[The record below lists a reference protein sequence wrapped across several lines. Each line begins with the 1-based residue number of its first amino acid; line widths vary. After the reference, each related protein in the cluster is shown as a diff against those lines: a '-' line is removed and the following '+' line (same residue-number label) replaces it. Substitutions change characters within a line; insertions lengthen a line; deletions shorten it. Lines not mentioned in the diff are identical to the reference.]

1 MKNNK
6 GFTIAEL
13 LVTFVLVM
21 SIVLA
26 LFKVVDH
33 YRERQQNAT
42 SVKEMNSY
50 RNQIVKVVE
59 DDILFNYGGIKE
71 IKGLDKATLEL
82 ESGGLEQTDFQQ
94 GIEITFNG
102 VIANTQP
109 NTTNTKKLI
118 VKKNGILYGEMFY
131 EFPSKFVSA
140 VDDVIYTETQVKK
153 VNQIGEPL
161 PPKEIYSIH
170 IDLTHSEL
178 NRIFNI
184 NIVAVNNTTTNTDAT
199 SETP

>member
-71 IKGLDKATLEL
+71 IKGLDQNDISLSPIEKAN
-82 ESGGLEQTDFQQ
+82 FQQ
-94 GIEITFNG
+94 GIEITFNE

-109 NTTNTKKLI
+109 NTTNPKRLI
-118 VKKNGILYGEMFY
+118 VKKNGILYGDMFY

-140 VDDVIYTETQVKK
+140 VDDVIYTETQVENVSSDPLLKK
-153 VNQIGEPL
+153 A
-161 PPKEIYSIH
+161 IYSIH

-184 NIVAVNNTTTNTDAT
+184 NIVAVNNTPTDADTT

>member
-71 IKGLDKATLEL
+71 IKGLDKSTLE
-82 ESGGLEQTDFQQ
+82 SDGLEQTDFQQ
-94 GIEITFNG
+94 GIEITFNK
-102 VIANTQP
+102 VIANTQT
-109 NTTNTKKLI
+109 NTTNTKNLI
-118 VKKNGILYGEMFY
+118 VKKNGILYDDIFY

-140 VDDVIYTETQVKK
+140 VDDVIYTETK
-153 VNQIGEPL
+153 VSSDDSSL
-161 PPKEIYSIH
+161 DKAIYSIH

-184 NIVAVNNTTTNTDAT
+184 NIVAVNNTPTDTT

>member
-42 SVKEMNSY
+42 SAKEMNSY

-59 DDILFNYGGIKE
+59 DDILFNCGGIKE
-71 IKGLDKATLEL
+71 IKGLDQNDRSLSPIEKAN
-82 ESGGLEQTDFQQ
+82 FQQ
-94 GIEITFNG
+94 GIEITFNK
-102 VIANTQP
+102 VDDEKNTQI
-109 NTTNTKKLI
+109 TKKLI
-118 VKKNGILYGEMFY
+118 VRKSGISYGEMFY

-140 VDDVIYTETQVKK
+140 VDDVIYTETQVENVSSDPLLKK
-153 VNQIGEPL
+153 A
-161 PPKEIYSIH
+161 IYSIH

-184 NIVAVNNTTTNTDAT
+184 NIVAVNNTTTDTT

>member
-42 SVKEMNSY
+42 SAKEMNSY

-59 DDILFNYGGIKE
+59 DDILFNCGGIKE
-71 IKGLDKATLEL
+71 IKGLDQNDPSPSLTEIEKAN
-82 ESGGLEQTDFQQ
+82 FQQ

-102 VIANTQP
+102 FVDDNEPII
-109 NTTNTKKLI
+109 KRLI
-118 VKKNGILYGEMFY
+118 VKKNGILYGGRFY

-140 VDDVIYTETQVKK
+140 VDDVIYTETQVENVSSEDSSLKK
-153 VNQIGEPL
+153 A
-161 PPKEIYSIH
+161 IYSIH

-184 NIVAVNNTTTNTDAT
+184 NIVAVNNTITDTTSAT
-199 SETP
+199 P

>member
-71 IKGLDKATLEL
+71 IKGLDQNDKSLSAIQKAN
-82 ESGGLEQTDFQQ
+82 FQQ
-94 GIEITFNG
+94 GIEITFNK
-102 VIANTQP
+102 VDDEKNTQV
-109 NTTNTKKLI
+109 TKNLI

-153 VNQIGEPL
+153 VSSDPL
-161 PPKEIYSIH
+161 LKKAIYSIH

-184 NIVAVNNTTTNTDAT
+184 NIVAVNTTTNTDTT

>member
-59 DDILFNYGGIKE
+59 DDILFNHGGIKE
-71 IKGLDKATLEL
+71 IKGLDLKPSEA
-82 ESGGLEQTDFQQ
+82 QQ
-94 GIEITFNG
+94 GIEITFNE
-102 VIANTQP
+102 VIANAQP
-109 NTTNTKKLI
+109 NTINTKRLI
-118 VKKNGILYGEMFY
+118 VKKNGILYGDMFY

-140 VDDVIYTETQVKK
+140 VDDVIYTETQVENVSSDASSLKK
-153 VNQIGEPL
+153 T
-161 PPKEIYSIH
+161 IYSIH

-184 NIVAVNNTTTNTDAT
+184 NIVAVNNTPTNTDTT
-199 SETP
+199 SETPSP

>member
-59 DDILFNYGGIKE
+59 DDILFNCEGIKE
-71 IKGLDKATLEL
+71 IKGLDKASLGENAP
-82 ESGGLEQTDFQQ
+82 TDFQQ

-102 VIANTQP
+102 FVDNNEPII
-109 NTTNTKKLI
+109 KRLI

-140 VDDVIYTETQVKK
+140 VDDVIYTETQVENVSSDPLLKK
-153 VNQIGEPL
+153 A
-161 PPKEIYSIH
+161 IYSIH

-184 NIVAVNNTTTNTDAT
+184 NIVAVNTPTDTDST

>member
-71 IKGLDKATLEL
+71 IKGLDLKPSEA
-82 ESGGLEQTDFQQ
+82 QQ
-94 GIEITFNG
+94 GIEITFNE

-109 NTTNTKKLI
+109 NTTNTKRLI
-118 VKKNGILYGEMFY
+118 VKKNGILYDNMFY

-140 VDDVIYTETQVKK
+140 VDDVIYTETQVENVSSEDPSLKK
-153 VNQIGEPL
+153 V
-161 PPKEIYSIH
+161 IYSIH

-184 NIVAVNNTTTNTDAT
+184 NIVAVNNTPTNTDT
-199 SETP
+199 TNETP

>member
-71 IKGLDKATLEL
+71 IKGLDLKPSEA
-82 ESGGLEQTDFQQ
+82 QQ
-94 GIEITFNG
+94 GIEITFNE

-109 NTTNTKKLI
+109 NTTNTK
-118 VKKNGILYGEMFY
+118 
-131 EFPSKFVSA
+131 
-140 VDDVIYTETQVKK
+140 
-153 VNQIGEPL
+153 
-161 PPKEIYSIH
+161 
-170 IDLTHSEL
+170 
-178 NRIFNI
+178 R
-184 NIVAVNNTTTNTDAT
+184 
-199 SETP
+199 

>member
-42 SVKEMNSY
+42 SIKEMNSY

-59 DDILFNYGGIKE
+59 DDILFNYEGIKE
-71 IKGLDKATLEL
+71 IKGLDLNPSE
-82 ESGGLEQTDFQQ
+82 EPNSQQ

-102 VIANTQP
+102 SDENGKSI
-109 NTTNTKKLI
+109 TKKLI
-118 VKKNGILYGEMFY
+118 VKKNGILYGDMFY

-140 VDDVIYTETQVKK
+140 VDDVIYTETQVEK
-153 VNQIGEPL
+153 VSPENYSLE
-161 PPKEIYSIH
+161 KTIYSIH

-184 NIVAVNNTTTNTDAT
+184 NIVAVNNTTTDTT
-199 SETP
+199 SGTP

>member
-71 IKGLDKATLEL
+71 IKGLDKASLGENAP
-82 ESGGLEQTDFQQ
+82 TDFQQ
-94 GIEITFNG
+94 GIEITFNKLDAKDNP
-102 VIANTQP
+102 I
-109 NTTNTKKLI
+109 TKNLI
-118 VKKNGILYGEMFY
+118 VKNNGILYGDMFY

-140 VDDVIYTETQVKK
+140 VDDVIYTETQIKNVSSEDPSLKK
-153 VNQIGEPL
+153 A
-161 PPKEIYSIH
+161 IYSIH

>member
-71 IKGLDKATLEL
+71 IKGLDLKPSE
-82 ESGGLEQTDFQQ
+82 EPNSQQ
-94 GIEITFNG
+94 GIKITFNG
-102 VIANTQP
+102 VDDNGV
-109 NTTNTKKLI
+109 LI
-118 VKKNGILYGEMFY
+118 VKNLIVKNNGILYGDMFY

-184 NIVAVNNTTTNTDAT
+184 NIVAVNNTPTNTDAT

>member
-42 SVKEMNSY
+42 SAKEMNSY

-59 DDILFNYGGIKE
+59 DDILFNCGGIKE
-71 IKGLDKATLEL
+71 IKGLDQNDPSPSLTEIEKAN
-82 ESGGLEQTDFQQ
+82 FQQ

-102 VIANTQP
+102 FVDDNKPII
-109 NTTNTKKLI
+109 KRLI
-118 VKKNGILYGEMFY
+118 VKKNGILYGGRFY

-140 VDDVIYTETQVKK
+140 VDDVIYTETQVENVSSDPLLKK
-153 VNQIGEPL
+153 A
-161 PPKEIYSIH
+161 IYSIH

-184 NIVAVNNTTTNTDAT
+184 NIAAVNTTTNTDT
-199 SETP
+199 TETP

>member
-71 IKGLDKATLEL
+71 IKGLDQNDISLSPIEKAN
-82 ESGGLEQTDFQQ
+82 FQQ
-94 GIEITFNG
+94 GIEITFNK

-109 NTTNTKKLI
+109 NTTNTNRLI
-118 VKKNGILYGEMFY
+118 VKKNGILYGGMFY

-140 VDDVIYTETQVKK
+140 VDDVIYTETK
-153 VNQIGEPL
+153 VSSDDSSL
-161 PPKEIYSIH
+161 DKAIYSIH

-184 NIVAVNNTTTNTDAT
+184 NIVAVNNTPTDTDTT
-199 SETP
+199 SETQ

>member
-71 IKGLDKATLEL
+71 IKGLDQNDISLSPIEKAN
-82 ESGGLEQTDFQQ
+82 FQQ
-94 GIEITFNG
+94 GIEITFNK
-102 VIANTQP
+102 VDDEKNTQI
-109 NTTNTKKLI
+109 TKNLI
-118 VKKNGILYGEMFY
+118 VKKNGILYGKMFY

-140 VDDVIYTETQVKK
+140 IDDVIYTETQVENVSSEVPLLKK
-153 VNQIGEPL
+153 A
-161 PPKEIYSIH
+161 IYSIH

>member
-42 SVKEMNSY
+42 SAKEMNSY

-94 GIEITFNG
+94 GIEITFNK
-102 VIANTQP
+102 VDDEKNTQI
-109 NTTNTKKLI
+109 TKNLI
-118 VKKNGILYGEMFY
+118 VKKNGILYGDMFY

-140 VDDVIYTETQVKK
+140 VDDVIYTETQVKNVSSEDLSLK
-153 VNQIGEPL
+153 
-161 PPKEIYSIH
+161 KAIYSIH

-184 NIVAVNNTTTNTDAT
+184 NIVAVNNTPTNTDTT

>member
-59 DDILFNYGGIKE
+59 DDILFNCEGIKE
-71 IKGLDKATLEL
+71 IKGLDLKPSE
-82 ESGGLEQTDFQQ
+82 EPNSQQ
-94 GIEITFNG
+94 GIKITFNK
-102 VIANTQP
+102 VDDEKNTLI
-109 NTTNTKKLI
+109 TKNLI
-118 VKKNGILYGEMFY
+118 VKNNGILYGNMFY

-140 VDDVIYTETQVKK
+140 VDDVIYTETK
-153 VNQIGEPL
+153 VSSDDSSL
-161 PPKEIYSIH
+161 DKAIYSIH

-184 NIVAVNNTTTNTDAT
+184 NIVAVNNTPTDADTT

>member
-42 SVKEMNSY
+42 SAKEMNSY

-71 IKGLDKATLEL
+71 IKGLDQNDISLSPIEKAN
-82 ESGGLEQTDFQQ
+82 FQQ
-94 GIEITFNG
+94 GIEITFNE

-109 NTTNTKKLI
+109 NTTNPKRLI
-118 VKKNGILYGEMFY
+118 VKKNGILYDDMFY

-140 VDDVIYTETQVKK
+140 VDDVIYTETK
-153 VNQIGEPL
+153 VSSDDSSL
-161 PPKEIYSIH
+161 DKEIYSIH

-184 NIVAVNNTTTNTDAT
+184 NIVAVNTTTNTDAT

>member
-6 GFTIAEL
+6 VFTIAEL

-71 IKGLDKATLEL
+71 IKGLDLKPSE
-82 ESGGLEQTDFQQ
+82 EPNSQQ
-94 GIEITFNG
+94 GIKITFNK
-102 VIANTQP
+102 VDDEKNTQI
-109 NTTNTKKLI
+109 TKNLI
-118 VKKNGILYGEMFY
+118 VKKNGILYGDMFY

-140 VDDVIYTETQVKK
+140 VDDVIYTETK
-153 VNQIGEPL
+153 VSSDDSSL
-161 PPKEIYSIH
+161 DKAIYSIH

-184 NIVAVNNTTTNTDAT
+184 NIVAVNNTPTDTDTT

>member
-59 DDILFNYGGIKE
+59 DDILFNCEGIKE
-71 IKGLDKATLEL
+71 IKGLDLKPSEN
-82 ESGGLEQTDFQQ
+82 SQQ
-94 GIEITFNG
+94 GIKITFNK
-102 VIANTQP
+102 VDDEKNTLI
-109 NTTNTKKLI
+109 TKNLI
-118 VKKNGILYGEMFY
+118 VKKDGILYDDMFY

-140 VDDVIYTETQVKK
+140 VDDVIYTETK
-153 VNQIGEPL
+153 VSSDDSSL
-161 PPKEIYSIH
+161 DKAIYSIH

-184 NIVAVNNTTTNTDAT
+184 NIVAVNNTPTDTDTT
-199 SETP
+199 SQTP

>member
-71 IKGLDKATLEL
+71 IKGLDQNDKSLSAIQKAN
-82 ESGGLEQTDFQQ
+82 FQQ
-94 GIEITFNG
+94 GIEITFNK
-102 VIANTQP
+102 VDDEKNTQV
-109 NTTNTKKLI
+109 TKNLI
-118 VKKNGILYGEMFY
+118 VKKNGILYGEIFY

-140 VDDVIYTETQVKK
+140 IDDVIYTETQVENVSSDPLLKK
-153 VNQIGEPL
+153 A
-161 PPKEIYSIH
+161 IYSIH

-184 NIVAVNNTTTNTDAT
+184 NIVAVNTTTNTDTT

>member
-71 IKGLDKATLEL
+71 IKGLDLKPSE
-82 ESGGLEQTDFQQ
+82 EPNSQQ
-94 GIEITFNG
+94 GIEITFNE
-102 VIANTQP
+102 VIANTQT
-109 NTTNTKKLI
+109 NTTNTKNLI
-118 VKKNGILYGEMFY
+118 VKKNGILYGDMFY

-140 VDDVIYTETQVKK
+140 VDDVIYTETK
-153 VNQIGEPL
+153 VSSDDSSL
-161 PPKEIYSIH
+161 DKAIYSIH

-184 NIVAVNNTTTNTDAT
+184 NIVAVNNTPTITDTTN
-199 SETP
+199 ETP

>member
-59 DDILFNYGGIKE
+59 DDILFNCGGIKE
-71 IKGLDKATLEL
+71 IKGLDQNDISLSPIEKAN
-82 ESGGLEQTDFQQ
+82 FQQ
-94 GIEITFNG
+94 GIEITFNK

-109 NTTNTKKLI
+109 NTTNTKRLI
-118 VKKNGILYGEMFY
+118 VKKNGILYGGMFY

-140 VDDVIYTETQVKK
+140 VDDVIYTETK
-153 VNQIGEPL
+153 VSSDDSSL
-161 PPKEIYSIH
+161 DKAIYSIH

-184 NIVAVNNTTTNTDAT
+184 NIVAVNTTTNTDT
-199 SETP
+199 TETP

>member
-71 IKGLDKATLEL
+71 IKGLDKATLK
-82 ESGGLEQTDFQQ
+82 SDVEQKDFQQ
-94 GIEITFNG
+94 GIEITFNE
-102 VIANTQP
+102 VIANTQL

-118 VKKNGILYGEMFY
+118 VKKNGILYDDMFY

-184 NIVAVNNTTTNTDAT
+184 NIVAVNNTPTITDTTN
-199 SETP
+199 ETQ

>member
-71 IKGLDKATLEL
+71 IKGLDKSTLE
-82 ESGGLEQTDFQQ
+82 SDGLEQTDFQQ
-94 GIEITFNG
+94 GIEITFNK

-109 NTTNTKKLI
+109 NTINTKRLI
-118 VKKNGILYGEMFY
+118 VKKNGILYDDMFY

-140 VDDVIYTETQVKK
+140 VDDVIYTETK
-153 VNQIGEPL
+153 VSSDDSSL
-161 PPKEIYSIH
+161 DKAIYSIH

-184 NIVAVNNTTTNTDAT
+184 NIVAVNTPTDTDTT

>member
-71 IKGLDKATLEL
+71 IKGLDKATLK
-82 ESGGLEQTDFQQ
+82 SDVEQKDFQQ
-94 GIEITFNG
+94 GIEITFNE

-118 VKKNGILYGEMFY
+118 VKKNGILYGDMFY

-184 NIVAVNNTTTNTDAT
+184 NIVAVNNTPTITDTTN
-199 SETP
+199 ETP

>member
-71 IKGLDKATLEL
+71 IKGLDLKPSEA
-82 ESGGLEQTDFQQ
+82 QQ
-94 GIEITFNG
+94 GIEITFNE
-102 VIANTQP
+102 VIANTQ
-109 NTTNTKKLI
+109 TNTINTKNLI
-118 VKKNGILYGEMFY
+118 VKNNGILYGDMFY

-140 VDDVIYTETQVKK
+140 VDDVIYTETQVENVSSEDPSLKK
-153 VNQIGEPL
+153 A
-161 PPKEIYSIH
+161 IYSIH

-184 NIVAVNNTTTNTDAT
+184 NIVAVNNTPTITDTTN
-199 SETP
+199 ETP

>member
-42 SVKEMNSY
+42 SAKEMNSY

-71 IKGLDKATLEL
+71 IKGLDQNDKSLRAIEK
-82 ESGGLEQTDFQQ
+82 ENFQQ
-94 GIEITFNG
+94 GIEITFNK
-102 VIANTQP
+102 VDDEKNTQV
-109 NTTNTKKLI
+109 TKNLI

-140 VDDVIYTETQVKK
+140 VDDVIYTETQVENVSSDPLLKK
-153 VNQIGEPL
+153 A
-161 PPKEIYSIH
+161 IYSIH

-184 NIVAVNNTTTNTDAT
+184 NIVAVNTTTNTDTT

>member
-59 DDILFNYGGIKE
+59 DDILFNYGGIEE
-71 IKGLDKATLEL
+71 IKGLDQNDDLSLSPIEKA
-82 ESGGLEQTDFQQ
+82 DFQQ

-102 VIANTQP
+102 VIANAQP
-109 NTTNTKKLI
+109 NTTNTKRLI
-118 VKKNGILYGEMFY
+118 VKKNGILYGDMFY

-161 PPKEIYSIH
+161 PPKAIYSIH

-184 NIVAVNNTTTNTDAT
+184 NIVAVNNTTTITDTT
-199 SETP
+199 SETT

>member
-42 SVKEMNSY
+42 SAKEMNSY

-59 DDILFNYGGIKE
+59 DDILFNYEGIKE
-71 IKGLDKATLEL
+71 IKGLDQNDDLSLSAIEKAN
-82 ESGGLEQTDFQQ
+82 FQQ

-102 VIANTQP
+102 FVDDNEPII
-109 NTTNTKKLI
+109 KRLI
-118 VKKNGILYGEMFY
+118 VKKNGILYGDMFY

-140 VDDVIYTETQVKK
+140 VDDVIYTETQVENVSSEDPSLKK
-153 VNQIGEPL
+153 A
-161 PPKEIYSIH
+161 IYSIH

-184 NIVAVNNTTTNTDAT
+184 NIVAVNNTPTNTDT
-199 SETP
+199 TNETT

>member
-42 SVKEMNSY
+42 SAKEMNSY

-71 IKGLDKATLEL
+71 IKGLDQNDDLSLSAIEKAN
-82 ESGGLEQTDFQQ
+82 FQQ

-109 NTTNTKKLI
+109 NTTNPKRLI
-118 VKKNGILYGEMFY
+118 VKKNGILYGNMFY

-140 VDDVIYTETQVKK
+140 VDDVIYTETQVEKVSSEDPSLKK
-153 VNQIGEPL
+153 A
-161 PPKEIYSIH
+161 IYSIH

-199 SETP
+199 SKTP

>member
-71 IKGLDKATLEL
+71 IKGLDLKPSEKPN
-82 ESGGLEQTDFQQ
+82 SQQ
-94 GIEITFNG
+94 GIKITFNG
-102 VIANTQP
+102 VDDNGVLIAKN
-109 NTTNTKKLI
+109 LI
-118 VKKNGILYGEMFY
+118 VKNNGILYGDMFY

-140 VDDVIYTETQVKK
+140 VDDVIYTETQIKNVSSEDPSLKK
-153 VNQIGEPL
+153 A
-161 PPKEIYSIH
+161 IYSIH

>member
-59 DDILFNYGGIKE
+59 DDILFNCEGIKE
-71 IKGLDKATLEL
+71 IKGLDLKPSEA
-82 ESGGLEQTDFQQ
+82 QQ
-94 GIEITFNG
+94 GIEITFNK
-102 VIANTQP
+102 VDDEKNTQI
-109 NTTNTKKLI
+109 TKNLI
-118 VKKNGILYGEMFY
+118 VKKNGILYGDMFY

-140 VDDVIYTETQVKK
+140 VDDVIYTETQVENVSSDPLLKK
-153 VNQIGEPL
+153 A
-161 PPKEIYSIH
+161 IYSIH

-184 NIVAVNNTTTNTDAT
+184 NIVAVNNTPTYTDAT

>member
-109 NTTNTKKLI
+109 NATNTKRLI
-118 VKKNGILYGEMFY
+118 VKKNGILYGDMFY

-140 VDDVIYTETQVKK
+140 VDDVIYTETQVENVSSEVSLLKK
-153 VNQIGEPL
+153 A
-161 PPKEIYSIH
+161 IYSIH

-184 NIVAVNNTTTNTDAT
+184 NIVAVNNTTTDTDAT
-199 SETP
+199 NETP

>member
-59 DDILFNYGGIKE
+59 DDILFNCEGIKE
-71 IKGLDKATLEL
+71 IKGLDLKPSEGPN
-82 ESGGLEQTDFQQ
+82 SQQ
-94 GIEITFNG
+94 GIKITFNG
-102 VIANTQP
+102 VDDNGVLIAKN
-109 NTTNTKKLI
+109 LI
-118 VKKNGILYGEMFY
+118 VKKNGILYDDMFY

-184 NIVAVNNTTTNTDAT
+184 NIVAVNNTPTDTDTT

>member
-71 IKGLDKATLEL
+71 IKGLDLKPSEA
-82 ESGGLEQTDFQQ
+82 QQ
-94 GIEITFNG
+94 GIEITFNE
-102 VIANTQP
+102 VIANAQP
-109 NTTNTKKLI
+109 NTPNTKRLI
-118 VKKNGILYGEMFY
+118 VKKNGILYGDMFY

-184 NIVAVNNTTTNTDAT
+184 NIVAVNNTPTITDTTNG
-199 SETP
+199 TP

>member
-21 SIVLA
+21 SIVLV

-102 VIANTQP
+102 VIANAQP
-109 NTTNTKKLI
+109 NTTNTKRLI
-118 VKKNGILYGEMFY
+118 VKKNGILYGDMFY

-140 VDDVIYTETQVKK
+140 VDDVIYTETK
-153 VNQIGEPL
+153 VSSDASSL
-161 PPKEIYSIH
+161 DKAIYSIH

-184 NIVAVNNTTTNTDAT
+184 NIVAVNNTITDTTSAT
-199 SETP
+199 P

>member
-71 IKGLDKATLEL
+71 IKGLDLKPSEA
-82 ESGGLEQTDFQQ
+82 QQ
-94 GIEITFNG
+94 GIKITFNG
-102 VIANTQP
+102 VDDNGILIAKN
-109 NTTNTKKLI
+109 LI
-118 VKKNGILYGEMFY
+118 VKNNGILYGDMFY

-153 VNQIGEPL
+153 VSSDDSSL
-161 PPKEIYSIH
+161 KKAIYSIH

-184 NIVAVNNTTTNTDAT
+184 NIVAVNNTTTDTT
-199 SETP
+199 SETT

>member
-59 DDILFNYGGIKE
+59 DDILFNCEGIKE
-71 IKGLDKATLEL
+71 IKGLDKSTLE
-82 ESGGLEQTDFQQ
+82 SDGLEQTDFQQ
-94 GIEITFNG
+94 GIEITFNK

-109 NTTNTKKLI
+109 NTTNTKRLI
-118 VKKNGILYGEMFY
+118 IKKNGILYGDMFY

-140 VDDVIYTETQVKK
+140 VDDVIYTETK
-153 VNQIGEPL
+153 VSSDDSSL
-161 PPKEIYSIH
+161 DKAIYSIH

-184 NIVAVNNTTTNTDAT
+184 NIVAVNNTTTDTT